1 MNRNTFEQRQ
11 IFQRQPPVTVTL
23 KPISERRLI
32 AVMSLRPTPRLRP
45 ARHGCGDKPPPNA
58 CVTPLLRLF
67 PGPVTGQLIC
77 TSPLNSF
84 ATSSAPLAVLN
95 PHSKLRSPS
104 QRWLRSTYAKD
115 FARIGNFGVCQY
127 DFVRVERF
135 RSRTAR
141 TPSPT
146 HRMVP
151 TSKCRLLRQS
161 GEWFRRRYP

>member
-11 IFQRQPPVTVTL
+11 IFQRQATVTVTL

-32 AVMSLRPTPRLRP
+32 AVMSASPTLRLRP
-45 ARHGCGDKPPPNA
+45 ARHGCGDKPPA
-58 CVTPLLRLF
+58 ESCVTPLLRLF
-67 PGPVTGQLIC
+67 PGPVAGQFDL

-84 ATSSAPLAVLN
+84 ATSSAPLAVLISA
-95 PHSKLRSPS
+95 SKLRSPS
-104 QRWLRSTYAKD
+104 QRWLRSTYEKE
-115 FARIGNFGVCQY
+115 FSRIGNFGVCQH

-135 RSRTAR
+135 QSRTAR

-151 TSKCRLLRQS
+151 TSIMSLLRQS